1 MGGKDGG
8 NEAKEGRFNVL
19 VSLRCL
25 HTFVTCIPLVYYLI
39 LLVPCP
45 NLVSLPPSRLP
56 TCVSCPCG
64 PLPCKTVMM
73 YPFLFHQL
81 MGKMEPT
88 HPNYSTLEAAADA
101 MNKICRDIDEIGS
114 ELGQMAEK

>member
-1 MGGKDGG
+1 
-8 NEAKEGRFNVL
+8 
-19 VSLRCL
+19 
-25 HTFVTCIPLVYYLI
+25 
-39 LLVPCP
+39 
-45 NLVSLPPSRLP
+45 
-56 TCVSCPCG
+56 
-64 PLPCKTVMM
+64 MM

>member
-1 MGGKDGG
+1 
-8 NEAKEGRFNVL
+8 
-19 VSLRCL
+19 
-25 HTFVTCIPLVYYLI
+25 
-39 LLVPCP
+39 
-45 NLVSLPPSRLP
+45 
-56 TCVSCPCG
+56 
-64 PLPCKTVMM
+64 
-73 YPFLFHQL
+73 